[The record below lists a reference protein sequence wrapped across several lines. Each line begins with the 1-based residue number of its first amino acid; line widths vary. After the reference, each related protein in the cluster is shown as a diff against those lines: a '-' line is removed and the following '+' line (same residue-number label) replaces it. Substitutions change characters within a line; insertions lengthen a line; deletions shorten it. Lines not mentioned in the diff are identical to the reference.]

1 MRDTFNALSALNCLD
16 PSCSREEWVKIGMA
30 AKSAGLSFDD
40 FHNWSKNGGNYSGE
54 NDCKIVWKSF
64 KETGGITAGTL
75 FALARTH
82 GWRDK
87 KVAGIYS
94 TNKTASRNKKT
105 VAINNK
111 TAMKRAYEIWDKC
124 IPAENNHPYILQK
137 QGNSAGLRYY
147 PATEEKLIIAG
158 QDVSGYLVLPCWSN
172 DEIQTLQFIPPN
184 GGKKLNLPGTSF
196 GDGYFVVGDIKN
208 EIYICEGASQAWVV
222 NRLLGHGAI
231 VCFGSGRMLKVATLL
246 RAKYHDARVV
256 IIPDRGKEKLARDIA
271 EKISAYW
278 IELPQDKP
286 ENYDVNDY
294 VLQYGHE
301 RLAQLL
307 KHLKTPEMRYKLLSG
322 DELLNTPPMRWIVQS
337 ILPANGLAALY
348 GASGSGKSFLILD
361 MAFAIS
367 GGEKYWFGHKITKAP
382 VTYIALEG
390 ESGLGKRIKAW
401 GVYCNKSIPDSLR
414 FITQPFNLLSTDV
427 SDLAKAIIAGNGTN
441 GLIVI
446 DTLNRAAP
454 GADENSSIDMGNI
467 IASAKKLQ
475 NLIGGTV
482 LLVHH
487 TGKDTT
493 KGLRGHS
500 SLFAA
505 LDCAIEVI
513 KTDCRREWSIAK
525 SKDDITG
532 NSNPF
537 KLEIV
542 QIGTDEYGN
551 EITSCIALFDSTKSI
566 NASKPIS
573 LGRNQKIALEQINKY
588 LENSPHIGKEGA
600 PVLAKCFDYSEAIS
614 LIAERIPAD
623 AKHRK
628 SRAISAI
635 GGLIEKNLI
644 GMKGEWL
651 WKI

>member
-1 MRDTFNALSALNCLD
+1 
-16 PSCSREEWVKIGMA
+16 
-30 AKSAGLSFDD
+30 
-40 FHNWSKNGGNYSGE
+40 
-54 NDCKIVWKSF
+54 
-64 KETGGITAGTL
+64 
-75 FALARTH
+75 
-82 GWRDK
+82 
-87 KVAGIYS
+87 
-94 TNKTASRNKKT
+94 
-105 VAINNK
+105 
-111 TAMKRAYEIWDKC
+111 
-124 IPAENNHPYILQK
+124 
-137 QGNSAGLRYY
+137 
-147 PATEEKLIIAG
+147 
-158 QDVSGYLVLPCWSN
+158 
-172 DEIQTLQFIPPN
+172 
-184 GGKKLNLPGTSF
+184 
-196 GDGYFVVGDIKN
+196 
-208 EIYICEGASQAWVV
+208 
-222 NRLLGHGAI
+222 
-231 VCFGSGRMLKVATLL
+231 
-246 RAKYHDARVV
+246 
-256 IIPDRGKEKLARDIA
+256 
-271 EKISAYW
+271 
-278 IELPQDKP
+278 
-286 ENYDVNDY
+286 
-294 VLQYGHE
+294 
-301 RLAQLL
+301 
-307 KHLKTPEMRYKLLSG
+307 MRYKLLSG
-322 DELLNTPPMRWIVQS
+322 DELLNAPPMRWIVQS
-337 ILPANGLAALY
+337 ILPGEGLAALY

-361 MAFAIS
+361 MAFAIA
-367 GGEKYWFGHKITKAP
+367 GGEKYWFGHRITKAP

-401 GVYCNKSIPDSLR
+401 SVHCNKSIPDDLK

-475 NLIGGTV
+475 NSIGGTV

-551 EITSCIALFDSTKSI
+551 EVTSCIALFDITKSI
-566 NASKPIS
+566 NTSKPIS
-573 LGRNQKIALEQINKY
+573 LGRNQKIAHEQISKH
-588 LENSPHIGKEGA
+588 LENSPDVGKEGA
-600 PVLAKCFDYSEAIS
+600 PALAKCVGYSEAIS